1 MEKFGVLESAFDV
14 FKRREKHGVLARALI
29 AYLLVIWIVGLAWLS
44 LMAPAF
50 LDFMRWSRDLEATQQ
65 FGQLP
70 PRFGELVLGYLAALP
85 LILGAYVAFEAAVHR
100 WLVRGEAGGG
110 LMGLKIDGHFW
121 NVLLCLL
128 TWIPVFLAI
137 MLVAGIVAGL
147 GIGGGIAA
155 GGGLIGFVLG
165 LVGVLAAIALAAYL
179 PARFAPAAALSVAR
193 GRYSFFQAWG
203 ASRGRALN
211 LIGAFM
217 LLFVLLYAVAFAWS
231 IATQGLVQPLAEAL
245 ISGTGLGEAVAQI
258 GIGPAAVLIV
268 SYLAAV
274 IFQMVMMLA
283 MYGVNAKL
291 ARVATHQPVP
301 HTEPAGAAALGQ

>member
-1 MEKFGVLESAFDV
+1 MEKFGVIESAFDI
-14 FKRREKHGVLARALI
+14 FKRRERGGVLTRAVIGYTLI
-29 AYLLVIWIVGLAWLS
+29 VWIVGLALLS

-50 LDFMRWSRDLEATQQ
+50 LDFMRWSKDLEASQQ

-70 PRFGELVLGYLAALP
+70 PRFGELALGYLAALP
-85 LILGAYVAFEAAVHR
+85 LILGAYVAYETAVHR

-128 TWIPVFLAI
+128 TWIPVSVAI
-137 MLVAGIVAGL
+137 VLVVSIVAGL

-165 LVGVLAAIALAAYL
+165 LVGVLAAIALGAYL
-179 PARFAPAAALSVAR
+179 PARFAPASALSVAR

-203 ASRGRALN
+203 ATRGRALN
-211 LIGAFM
+211 LIGAF
-217 LLFVLLYAVAFAWS
+217 LILIVLLYAVVLIWS
-231 IATQGLVQPLAEAL
+231 LATQGLVNPLTEAL
-245 ISGTGLGEAVAQI
+245 ISGDGLGEAMAQI
-258 GIGPAAVLIV
+258 GIAAAAVLIV
-268 SYLAAV
+268 SYVAVV

-291 ARVATHQPVP
+291 ARVATHQPAAP
-301 HTEPAGAAALGQ
+301 AEPAGTVASGQ

>member
-1 MEKFGVLESAFDV
+1 MEKFGVLEAAFDV
-14 FKRREKHGVLARALI
+14 FKRREKHGVLTRALI
-29 AYLLVIWIVGLAWLS
+29 AYVLVVWIVGLALLS

-50 LDFMRWSRDLEATQQ
+50 LDFMRWSKELEATQQ

-70 PRFGELVLGYLAALP
+70 PRFGELAFGYLAALP
-85 LILGAYVAFEAAVHR
+85 LILGAYVAFETAVHR

-128 TWIPVFLAI
+128 TWIPVSLAI
-137 MLVAGIVAGL
+137 MLVVGIVAGL

-165 LVGVLAAIALAAYL
+165 LVGVLAAIALAFYL
-179 PARFAPAAALSVAR
+179 PARFAPASALSVAR

-203 ASRGRALN
+203 ATKSRTLN
-211 LIGAFM
+211 LIGAF
-217 LLFVLLYAVAFAWS
+217 LILIGLLYAVSIAWS
-231 IATQGLVQPLAEAL
+231 LATQGLVQPLTEAL
-245 ISGTGLGEAVAQI
+245 ISGAGMGEAVAEI
-258 GIGPAAVLIV
+258 GIGAAVVLIV
-268 SYLAAV
+268 SYLAAT

-283 MYGVNAKL
+283 LYGVNAKL
-291 ARVATHQPVP
+291 ARVATHQPP
-301 HTEPAGAAALGQ
+301 APAEAAGAAVPGQ